1 MNENRLDELKREYDS
16 IPVPEE
22 LEFRVRASMEQAK
35 KQAQPAGAA
44 RTRTRDLSLENP
56 IGCRAGFVGLTG
68 KHKRYKLCAGEIYA

>member
-35 KQAQPAGAA
+35 KQAQPAGAV
-44 RTRTRDLSLENP
+44 R
-56 IGCRAGFVGLTG
+56 FG
-68 KHKRYKLCAGEIYA
+68 KAPASRRLPPC